1 MTLST
6 SLSTAIEPVAT
17 DLVAPYRLDDPREI
31 LVMLRDLR
39 DTEAVVHLSAADGN
53 RVMSTLQSVDKDR
66 NRLTFTGDATPEG
79 WQVLAGST
87 VVTAVAFPGSVR
99 LQIDLPQPV
108 LVGSGQ
114 RARLDTGLPT
124 HFYRVQRRN
133 SFRVRTLE
141 REAAKASFNHPQPP
155 HPTLALRVLD
165 LSMGGCAL
173 RAPIGAGTF
182 RSGMELPVVEFDLD
196 PDTHFFCG
204 VRVHHVTVTN
214 QGLRLGCEL
223 MRLDGS
229 GSRALQRC
237 IDQMQKRQ
245 RWASA
250 LI

>member
-1 MTLST
+1 
-6 SLSTAIEPVAT
+6 
-17 DLVAPYRLDDPREI
+17 
-31 LVMLRDLR
+31 MLRDLR
-39 DTEAVVHLSAADGN
+39 DTEAVVHLSATDGN
-53 RVMSTLQSVDKDR
+53 RVMSTLQAVDKDR
-66 NRLTFTGDATPEG
+66 DRLTFTGDATPEG
-79 WQVLAGST
+79 WQVLAGSKRCDGRGLPRIGAPADR
-87 VVTAVAFPGSVR
+87 TAAARAGRRSE
-99 LQIDLPQPV
+99 
-108 LVGSGQ
+108 Q
-114 RARLDTGLPT
+114 RARLDTGMPT
-124 HFYRVQRRN
+124 HFYRIQRRN

-155 HPTLALRVLD
+155 HTTLALRVLD

-173 RAPIGAGTF
+173 RAPAGAGPF

-223 MRLDGS
+223 LRLDGA